1 MEVAETKREER
12 GRLATVPAIVAVTVV
27 VRLQLAVAAGVIL
40 SAELAVAVAAA
51 AVACGFYCRCS
62 AVIRGMSNCI

>member
-51 AVACGFYCRCS
+51 VACGFYCRCS